1 MKIEPG
7 ISRYLRGEALSTG
20 LDVALRREKYRIV
33 SRENQIVDII
43 KNKRV
48 IHIGCSDHIQVIRD
62 KIKNNKW
69 LHKLITENSSD
80 CIGIDIDRES
90 ISFIQNELG
99 YRNVFYG
106 DILSDDFSAIT
117 ESKWDYVVFG
127 EIIEHLDNPVNF
139 LKVFKE
145 RYGDF
150 VSHFIITVPNIYNR
164 HDYRNMLKYAENV
177 NTDHRF
183 SFTPYTISKVI
194 VSSGYNPE
202 EIFYANLIRLRF
214 LELAVRKLKYIFHL
228 PVKYSFFYFNT
239 IIVTGS
245 IK

>member
-20 LDVALRREKYRIV
+20 LDVALRREKYRII

-43 KNKRV
+43 RNKRV

-106 DILSDDFSAIT
+106 DILSDNLSAIT
-117 ESKWDYVVFG
+117 EKKWDYVVFG

-145 RYGDF
+145 RYGDS

-164 HDYRNMLKYAENV
+164 HDYGNMLKYVENV

-202 EIFYANLIRLRF
+202 EIFYANLVRLSF
-214 LELAVRKLKYIFHL
+214 MELVSRKLKYLFHL
-228 PVKYSFFYFNT
+228 PVRYSYFYFNT